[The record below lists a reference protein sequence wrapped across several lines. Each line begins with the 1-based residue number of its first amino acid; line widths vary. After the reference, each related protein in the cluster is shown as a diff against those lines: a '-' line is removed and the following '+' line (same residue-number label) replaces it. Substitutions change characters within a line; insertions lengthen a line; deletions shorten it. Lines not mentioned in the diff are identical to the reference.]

1 MSKDFEKLWE
11 VVNKLSNED
20 LCHLIN
26 MVSERLSV
34 FVGVVDNKII
44 EDRVLWASLNGA
56 TVQINLH
63 SCELGDLRQNEEWA
77 WALNGKVLDECDPE
91 AAPVK
96 H

>member
-1 MSKDFEKLWE
+1 MSKDFERLWE
-11 VVNKLSNED
+11 VANKLSNED

-63 SCELGDLRQNEEWA
+63 SCELADLRQNEEWA